1 MRTAL
6 RRYFRHGIL
15 PQLMVFETVAR
26 LGSVTRA
33 GEELHL
39 AQPTVSMQ
47 LRKLQ
52 DCLGLKLIEWR
63 GRQMTLTPA
72 GRDLQAAC
80 GELFEL
86 FGAIEA
92 KLAAHRDA
100 TAAPQAPAALRL
112 AAVPGARQL
121 ASRLLAS
128 FCTRHPGVPASLHV
142 GESAELLERCEA
154 GADHIYLLGNNGAL
168 EGQGGHPLADLFLR
182 EALGAAPAMKERG
195 EPA

>member
-1 MRTAL
+1 MRLAL

-15 PQLMVFETVAR
+15 PQLMVFEAVAR

-52 DCLGLKLIEWR
+52 DSLGLRLIEWR
-63 GRQMTLTPA
+63 GKRMELTDA
-72 GRDLQAAC
+72 GKELQGSC
-80 GELFEL
+80 SELFVL
-86 FGAIEA
+86 FGAIERKLSNHRA
-92 KLAAHRDA
+92 KPV
-100 TAAPQAPAALRL
+100 TAPAPAALRL

-128 FCTRHPGVPASLHV
+128 FCTRHPGVAASLHV
-142 GESAELLERCEA
+142 GDSAELMQRAEA
-154 GADHIYLLGNNGAL
+154 GADHIYLLGNDNAV
-168 EGQGGHPLADLFLR
+168 EGQSGHPLTDLFLR
-182 EALGAAPAMKERG
+182 EALGG
-195 EPA
+195 G